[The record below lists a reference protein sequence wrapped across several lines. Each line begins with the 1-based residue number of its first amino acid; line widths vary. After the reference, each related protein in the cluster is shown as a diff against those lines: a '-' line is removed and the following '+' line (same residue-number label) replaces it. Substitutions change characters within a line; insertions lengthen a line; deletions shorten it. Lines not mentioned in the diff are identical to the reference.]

1 MTDVGVPKTDKDS
14 RNYLQNFR
22 WISRNEA
29 VDYSNRHVFQ
39 ALERNKREG
48 LTLAVRARWIALC
61 IIAVLLVFIIPSWDV
76 LFYEAVL
83 VGLALIGWL
92 QLRAG
97 KVGRSGWELTLI
109 FMDIALMTVG
119 MLVPN
124 PFLDQDWPS
133 AIQFQFNNFKYFY
146 VFLAAITLGYSWRTV
161 ISYGTWAAV
170 LWLLG
175 MVLILFF
182 GTVDPELTDRLR
194 EAALGDE
201 RLLSLIDPS
210 RVGVANRIE
219 EVTVF
224 LIVAGILAVNSF
236 RMNQLLLRQASTTRE
251 RTNLARHFPPNIVDQ
266 LAERDQPLGT
276 VREQDV
282 AVMFADI
289 VGFTRLAEKETPEAV
304 VAMLRDFHQLIEE
317 TVFEHG
323 GTLDKYLGDGVMV
336 TFGTPEAGKCDA
348 CDAISCAEALFS
360 RMDIWND
367 QRSGRGE
374 ARIKLSI
381 GLHYGSVILG
391 DIGTERRLEFATLGD
406 AVNVAS
412 RLEELTRP
420 LGTVCVLSDDLVE
433 AAKRQSGATSALLD
447 HYSRMDGVQPLRGRD
462 AGIVLWIR
470 KMSATDVTE

>member
-1 MTDVGVPKTDKDS
+1 MMDVGVPETDENKPS
-14 RNYLQNFR
+14 LLPGFQ
-22 WISRNEA
+22 WSSRNESI
-29 VDYSNRHVFQ
+29 DFSNRHVMQ
-39 ALERNKREG
+39 ALEQNKREG

-61 IIAVLLVFIIPSWDV
+61 IIAVLLIMVIPAWDV
-76 LFYEAVL
+76 LYYEAIL

-97 KVGRSGWELTLI
+97 KVGRSRWELILI
-109 FMDIALMTVG
+109 FLDIALMVVG

-124 PFLDQDWPS
+124 PFLEQDWPN

-146 VFLAAITLGYSWRTV
+146 VILAAMTLGYNWRTV
-161 ISYGTWAAV
+161 ISYGTWTAV
-170 LWLLG
+170 LWLVG
-175 MVLILFF
+175 MVLILLF
-182 GTVDPELTDRLR
+182 GTVDADLTDRLR

-201 RLLSLIDPS
+201 RLLAFIDPS
-210 RVGVANRIE
+210 RVGVSNRIE

-266 LAERDQPLGT
+266 LAERDQPLGD

-304 VAMLRDFHQLIEE
+304 VAMLRAFHQLIEE

-348 CDAISCAEALFS
+348 CDAMRCAEALFS
-360 RMDIWND
+360 RMAVWND

-374 ARIKLSI
+374 ARVKLSI

-412 RLEELTRP
+412 RLEELTRE
-420 LGTVCVLSDDLVE
+420 LGTMCVLSNELVE
-433 AAKRQSGATSALLD
+433 AAKRQSGEASGLLD
-447 HYSRMDGVQPLRGRD
+447 HYSRKDGVQSLRGRD
-462 AGIVLWIR
+462 AGIVLWVR
-470 KMSATDVTE
+470 KMTATDKA